1 MATIG
6 ISASIDVSKI
16 DKTKLIKGKKGTYL
30 NITAFVDIDNKD
42 QYDNNGMV
50 TQSVT
55 SEERESNVKGAILGN
70 TKVFWQGESKSSA
83 KKNLP
88 ESLYGEL
95 DQSAPVQNIADMKD
109 DLPF

>member
-1 MATIG
+1 MATVG

-42 QYDNNGMV
+42 QYDNNGMI

-55 SEERESNVKGAILGN
+55 SEERESGAKGVILGN
-70 TKVFWQGESKSSA
+70 TKVFWQGESKAPA
-83 KKNLP
+83 KNNLP
-88 ESLYGEL
+88 ESLYGKSN
-95 DQSAPVQNIADMKD
+95 QSAPVQDIADMKD
-109 DLPF
+109 DVPF